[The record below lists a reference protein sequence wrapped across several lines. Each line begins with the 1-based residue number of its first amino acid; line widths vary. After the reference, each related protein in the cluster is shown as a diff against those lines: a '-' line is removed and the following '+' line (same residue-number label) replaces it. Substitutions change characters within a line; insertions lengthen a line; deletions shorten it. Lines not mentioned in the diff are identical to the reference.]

1 MLTLAR
7 LRTLLAK
14 SRDLQIALVGDLYL
28 DRYLD
33 IEPGVCEM
41 SIETRLEAYQVSRVR
56 NSPGVVGTVIN
67 NLAALGVGLG
77 GGRVSS
83 GKLVPVTVIGDDG
96 HGDDL
101 LRLLAKLPVD
111 PRHVLRDP
119 LRLTPTYTKPM
130 KPVDAAGSAY
140 RELNRLD
147 VRSRGPLR
155 DDTRRELCERV
166 RQIFDECD
174 GVIVCD
180 QVVETGWGVIS
191 PEVRAFLR
199 SMASEQP
206 DKLLFVDSRA
216 HMGEFDF
223 GTLKP
228 NRAECL
234 SSIGVDPAVKDDGDA
249 LLRKAVAAM
258 VERTGRAVFCTLSER
273 GILVATPNNAAPNE
287 AAASTIVPAPPVR
300 GEIDIVGAGDS
311 ATAGIVASLLCG
323 ATEIEAAAVGNLV
336 ASITIEQLGTTGTA
350 TPEQV
355 IQRWKQIH
363 AQSE

>member
-1 MLTLAR
+1 L
-7 LRTLLAK
+7 
-14 SRDLQIALVGDLYL
+14 I
-28 DRYLD
+28 
-33 IEPGVCEM
+33 
-41 SIETRLEAYQVSRVR
+41 
-56 NSPGVVGTVIN
+56 
-67 NLAALGVGLG
+67 
-77 GGRVSS
+77 
-83 GKLVPVTVIGDDG
+83 PVTVIGDDG

-101 LRLLAKLPVD
+101 MRCLAKLPVD

-119 LRLTPTYTKPM
+119 ARLTPTYTKPM
-130 KPVDAAGSAY
+130 QPVDATGSSH

-147 VRSRGPLR
+147 VRTREPIG
-155 DDTRRELCERV
+155 DATRRELCQRV
-166 RQIFDECD
+166 RQAFDECD

-180 QVVETGWGVIS
+180 QVVETGWGVVS
-191 PEVRAFLR
+191 PEVQAFLR
-199 SMASEQP
+199 QLARERP
-206 DKLLFVDSRA
+206 EKLVFVDSRA
-216 HMGEFDF
+216 HMAEFDF

-234 SSIGVDPAVKDDGDA
+234 ASIGVDSAVRDEDDV
-249 LLRKAVAAM
+249 LLRRAIGAM

-273 GILVATPNNAAPNE
+273 GILVATPGDGG
-287 AAASTIVPAPPVR
+287 SGTIVPAPPVR

-355 IQRWKQIH
+355 IARWVGV
-363 AQSE
+363 

>member
-7 LRTLLAK
+7 LQSLLAGFG
-14 SRDLQIALVGDLYL
+14 DLKIALVGDLYL

-33 IEPGVCEM
+33 IEPDVCEM
-41 SIETRLEAYQVSRVR
+41 SIETGLEAYQVSRVR
-56 NSPGVVGTVIN
+56 NSSGVVGTVMN
-67 NLAALGVGLG
+67 NLAALGVGSG
-77 GGRVSS
+77 GVGR
-83 GKLVPVTVIGDDG
+83 LIPVTVIGDDG

-101 LRLLAKLPVD
+101 MRCLAKLPVD

-119 LRLTPTYTKPM
+119 ARLTPTYTKPM
-130 KPVDAAGSAY
+130 QPVDATGSSH

-147 VRSRGPLR
+147 VRTREPIG
-155 DDTRRELCERV
+155 DATRRELCQRV
-166 RQIFDECD
+166 RQAFDECD

-180 QVVETGWGVIS
+180 QVVETGWGVVS
-191 PEVRAFLR
+191 PAVQAFLR
-199 SMASEQP
+199 QLARERP
-206 DKLLFVDSRA
+206 EKLVFVDSRA
-216 HMGEFDF
+216 HMAEFDF

-234 SSIGVDPAVKDDGDA
+234 ASIGVDSAVRDEDDV
-249 LLRKAVAAM
+249 LLRRAIGAM

-273 GILVATPNNAAPNE
+273 GILVATPGDGG
-287 AAASTIVPAPPVR
+287 SGTIVPAPPVR

-355 IQRWKQIH
+355 IARWVGV
-363 AQSE
+363 

>member
-1 MLTLAR
+1 MPMISLPR
-7 LRTLLAK
+7 LQSLLAGFRNLK
-14 SRDLQIALVGDLYL
+14 IALIGDLYL

-33 IEPGVCEM
+33 IEPGVREM
-41 SIETRLEAYQVSRVR
+41 SIETGLEAYQVSRVR
-56 NSPGVVGTVIN
+56 NSPGVVGTVMN
-67 NLAALGVGLG
+67 NLAALGVGANG
-77 GGRVSS
+77 I

-101 LRLLAKLPVD
+101 MRLLARLPVD
-111 PRHVLRDP
+111 PQHVLRDP
-119 LRLTPTYTKPM
+119 ERLTPTYTKPM
-130 KPVDAAGSAY
+130 QPIDSAGTAW

-147 VRSRGPLR
+147 VRSRGPLS
-155 DDTRRELCERV
+155 DTTRTTLCDRV
-166 RQIFDECD
+166 RQVFDECD

-180 QVVETGWGVIS
+180 QVVETGWGVVS
-191 PEVRAFLR
+191 PDVRSYLR
-199 SMASEQP
+199 KMARDRP
-206 DKLLFVDSRA
+206 NKLLFVDSRA
-216 HMGEFDF
+216 HMGEFNF

-234 SSIGVDPAVKDDGDA
+234 NSIGVDPAVADEGDQ
-249 LLRKAVAAM
+249 LLKRAVGEM
-258 VERTGRAVFCTLSER
+258 VHRTGRPVFCTLSER
-273 GILVATPNNAAPNE
+273 GILVATPGE
-287 AAASTIVPAPPVR
+287 TESKIVPAPPVL

-355 IQRWKQIH
+355 IARWKRIGV
-363 AQSE
+363 SP

>member
-7 LRTLLAK
+7 LRTLLAGF
-14 SRDLQIALVGDLYL
+14 RDLQIALVGDLYL

-147 VRSRGPLR
+147 VRTRGPIS

-199 SMASEQP
+199 SMASERP
-206 DKLLFVDSRA
+206 EKLLFVDSRA

-249 LLRKAVAAM
+249 LLRKAVASM

-273 GILVATPNNAAPNE
+273 GILVATQNDP
-287 AAASTIVPAPPVR
+287 AASTIIPAPPVR

-350 TPEQV
+350 TPGQV
-355 IQRWKQIH
+355 LDRWRTTH
-363 AQSE
+363 GETA